1 MGARRGTRYAALRL
15 TCVGLVMAGGA
26 LTAGTGA
33 TAAIAGR
40 TSMGIPNVAATP
52 TPSPTPT
59 PRPKAETTN
68 QGLRV
73 SVAKKTTAERTD
85 ERLRR
90 AEAEKHESS
99 AKRNVLRTHTT
110 GERPYEPKSKI
121 CISDAQHPA
130 AQGGC
135 LKVTPD
141 RPRIEDVTR
150 EVVFRTVRDERVV
163 TFPSS
168 PVHVQPRGWT
178 LVNLETNVYAEQRY
192 VDRTVT
198 VLTWPVE
205 VRANPASYTSG
216 TPHCIRRADTNLTVA
231 DKNGEVHHDGQIWS
245 RALYDINKGLGRE
258 KANKVIIEAQFNF
271 APDTNF
277 AAAANATVAAAQALY
292 GSTDAATVRAA
303 FQARGIL

>member
-1 MGARRGTRYAALRL
+1 
-15 TCVGLVMAGGA
+15 
-26 LTAGTGA
+26 
-33 TAAIAGR
+33 
-40 TSMGIPNVAATP
+40 
-52 TPSPTPT
+52 
-59 PRPKAETTN
+59 
-68 QGLRV
+68 LRV

-205 VRANPASYTSG
+205 VRANPASYTWSFGDGDQVTTSSLGAPYPDGDVTHEYRERGKVTISVTLNYDTWYRVPGGQWTSAGIVSIPGPG
-216 TPHCIRRADTNLTVA
+216 TSELVCEARPVLTDPDKPESADDGGA
-231 DKNGEVHHDGQIWS
+231 NGNTCAG
-245 RALYDINKGLGRE
+245 
-258 KANKVIIEAQFNF
+258 
-271 APDTNF
+271 
-277 AAAANATVAAAQALY
+277 
-292 GSTDAATVRAA
+292 
-303 FQARGIL
+303 